1 MKTYSVIQTIRLGID
16 DLKCIDAFVSSAQ
29 GHHDKSNNVLDYLN
43 RDNWLI
49 PVFTNIDYTNQIE
62 VDKEIKKRQ
71 LWNLNYVK
79 KLMKNKTFGKE
90 IDRTISITLMEDERF
105 DSYPKKSICENYKY
119 KIIDFK

>member
-1 MKTYSVIQTIRLGID
+1 MKTYSTTKKIRLGID
-16 DLKCIDAFVSSAQ
+16 DLKCIDAFISSAQ
-29 GHHDKSNNVLDYLN
+29 GHHEKSNNVLDYLN
-43 RDNWLI
+43 KDKWLI
-49 PVFTNIDYTNQIE
+49 PVFTNINYTNQIE

-90 IDRTISITLMEDERF
+90 INRTISITLMENEGL
-105 DSYPKKSICENYKY
+105 DSYSKKSICENYKY